1 MSRSKKKLAIIH
13 DLQCKHGDII
23 LTKKDIRMIMDGL
36 LAVRDKYSYEYMQ
49 GLYKFLINLMQI

>member
-23 LTKKDIRMIMDGL
+23 LTKNIGNNIELDPYHL
-36 LAVRDKYSYEYMQ
+36 
-49 GLYKFLINLMQI
+49 